1 MKIQERIEKIHFAL
15 DLGFSDYFTGENV
28 REATILDKLEA
39 VEEAVTVMQV
49 EEAINFS
56 LLQALGHR
64 HPSPQ
69 IYALDFPSDL
79 RASFY
84 LLLGGYY
91 RQAILC
97 LRNWLEMR
105 ILGVYFGLVE
115 QDHSKYEDWKLGKF
129 KAPFWKQLISLLF
142 ERAEFQNADNGF
154 GLRARLKS
162 LYSELSAFTHGAG
175 LERYDLQ
182 ANTDNVPRYN
192 SASADL
198 WFTLM
203 NRTFA
208 EVAFCLFVAY
218 GHDIFRGIQPDE
230 ARTMLTHMPAEY
242 EQELRG
248 AMCMLDP

>member
-1 MKIQERIEKIHFAL
+1 VA
-15 DLGFSDYFTGENV
+15 
-28 REATILDKLEA
+28 
-39 VEEAVTVMQV
+39 VMQV

-56 LLQALGHR
+56 LLQALGHE

-105 ILGVYFGLVE
+105 LLGICFGLVE

-129 KAPFWKQLISLLF
+129 EAPFGKRLIGRLF
-142 ERAEFQNADNGF
+142 ARAEFQKADNRF

-175 LERYDLQ
+175 LEKYDLQ

-198 WFTLM
+198 WFALM

-218 GHDIFRGIQPDE
+218 GHDVFRDIQPDE
-230 ARTMLTHMPAEY
+230 ARTILAHVPTEY
-242 EQELRG
+242 EQELRA
-248 AMCMLDP
+248 AMCILSP